1 MTEVQF
7 LNDKCLWICC
17 LELHLSLVIG
27 SRSPSAR
34 ICLVNLFAGCHFVS
48 KDVYI
53 PWVSPPWNHLY
64 NLPAVPFSDSSSN
77 YPSGESGKG
86 VKTPYTLTHT
96 HMHAQPRGR
105 WGGQEGI
112 SSAMQ
117 TAIVLVKK
125 WPGSK
130 PILPLEILLQ
140 QQCNLQPGFFSL
152 TLPLPLCFLP
162 SRAAQLENPS
172 SR

>member
-1 MTEVQF
+1 MDLLFRVASVFGNWEQ
-7 LNDKCLWICC
+7 KSICQNVFGKSLC
-17 LELHLSLVIG
+17 RLPFCEQGYIHPPGWALPETICITCQLFLSLTL
-27 SRSPSAR
+27 SP
-34 ICLVNLFAGCHFVS
+34 ITLQ
-48 KDVYI
+48 
-53 PWVSPPWNHLY
+53 
-64 NLPAVPFSDSSSN
+64 
-77 YPSGESGKG
+77 EG
-86 VKTPYTLTHT
+86 VERGWKLPYTLTHT
-96 HMHAQPRGR
+96 HMYAQPRGR

-130 PILPLEILLQ
+130 PILPLEGLLQ

-162 SRAAQLENPS
+162 SRADQLENPS